1 MSKELRQFFR
11 RSISGILCAAMVLT
25 SLSVPEMKAYA
36 AQDSITD
43 EAGITD
49 EVNEDVTMPEAE
61 DESDSADDGEET
73 GGGYDV
79 TPEEDDTDSE
89 DDIADPSENEDDAD
103 VSEEE
108 IPDADDEEE
117 PEVAAPINTE
127 DSIMAVAED
136 YGELQNGDF
145 ETYSSSVAPW
155 EMTPAL
161 SSGGNNVFKFETIG
175 SNIGSD
181 TGERSLYMWASM
193 ETSISLS
200 QTVEN
205 VKPGKYQVSL
215 EVGGTYEEDSVT
227 LKVASV
233 ESTDSASEDGLV
245 SVTSSLGAN
254 TGEWG
259 HWKKVETDVFEV
271 PADQGEVNIRLTI
284 SGTMIKDT
292 DIHLDNIELKSTAH
306 TLAELESLLD
316 KANSLKE
323 ADYTPDSW
331 QEFVSKRDAAQALVN
346 GGNVS
351 DEDDADEIT
360 QAYADLQKA
369 MNDLVSLGKDVTL
382 YYYAGDIGENT
393 VGFYVWNNPS
403 NGDGDNITPKAEKHE
418 WQAWGNSDA
427 YKLTALTGYTGW
439 YSIPLTLKN
448 GGEGSTIQ
456 IFTSDAPSEPK
467 VRSDWDETS
476 AYAYMDNLISTLASG
491 DDTSYAIKAYEGTP
505 KLYVG
510 DEKVKAIIR
519 KVTFYVYDK
528 DAVPY
533 VNDLTLSVIN
543 EESGEI
549 ETNQFSSAS
558 ITDDKGAPYTMYP
571 LLSEENGNWYYLEF
585 SVPGNLEFDSEKIGN
600 LYTKSGS
607 APAVW
612 QKNLVNGPTDQWGI
626 DFTPVFSGKAYYFNG
641 ILYAT
646 KEEVEVLNGITK
658 AMLEQL
664 VKVAKQYKEEDYK
677 EEGWDDFQTALIAA
691 EALLEEDNPSDE
703 DLKEKYNALKDAM
716 DALISAS
723 QVESEINVEK
733 VALADDFIT
742 GADLSSYVSLKDSGV
757 KFYDEEGNEL
767 DDAGFFKYLY
777 DGGTNWARIR
787 VWNNPYDSNGNGYGG
802 GNNDLEKAKEIGRLA
817 TVAGM
822 RVLIDFHYSDF
833 WADPGKQKAPVE
845 WQGLGVDAKAEAVK
859 KYTLDSLNALR
870 TAGVDVG
877 MVQVGNETTSG
888 ICGETSWA
896 NMAKIFQA
904 GSEGVRAF
912 DSDCLVAIHF
922 TNPEKASNYRT
933 YAQNLYTY
941 GVDYDVFASSYY
953 PFWHGTTE
961 NLTTILAEVANT
973 YDKEVMVAE
982 TSWVTTWEDGDGHG
996 NTAPKSD
1003 GTQTLYYDI
1012 SVQGQADE
1020 IRAVVDAVNQVN
1032 TTAPNKAIGVFYWE
1046 PAWISPYYVYDD
1058 NGEIIQSLL
1067 DLNKQAWEQYGSGW
1081 ASSYA
1086 AAYDPDDAGKW
1097 FGGSAI
1103 DNQAWFDFNGKAL
1116 PTAKIYS
1123 LIRTGATAQRAISSV
1138 ESSITLEVA
1147 IGDKV
1152 EYPSTVK
1159 AYYNDNTDDDVAV
1172 EWDADEQAQVSTSKA
1187 GEYVVHG
1194 TVTADGKTYRIT
1206 LTIKVSRVV
1215 TGNILKNP
1223 GFEDTKNENWD
1234 FIEIPKTVEGKYYH
1248 LEINNEDTH
1257 SGSKGLHFWYKENPL
1272 EIDVKQEVTPAA
1284 GVYLFGGYMQ
1294 GKGSDEGEDIRYI
1307 FVNVYDKDD
1316 TEKQNPIVSKRASI
1330 NLSGPGN
1337 WVNPEITSITVKDGD
1352 VVEVGA
1358 YMYLTVGNGE
1368 VYGTLDDFYLFGTHN
1383 VDVDKSIAN
1392 GSVTASVARASAG
1405 DTVRLTVA
1413 PNSGYRLGTLTI
1425 SGAEVTEETLESAHG
1440 DVAFSSE
1447 YGEGENK
1454 TNAVVLTYNNQKL
1467 TETELTATQYESF
1480 IMPASDVTV
1489 TATFVDVLD
1498 GIELPIDLAGKSE
1511 DGSFRVLVNGEGGD
1525 SPISAQTY
1533 TGKNITPAV
1542 ELTFNGYKLTS
1553 KDYTIK
1559 YANNKKITSG
1569 NPATIKLTGKGNFTG
1584 TRTIEFQIV
1593 EGASDD
1599 KPDFSKL
1606 KVTFTSPDKN
1616 GGATAV
1622 YYLGKQSEVKPAIQL
1637 VDGDGNTVDTQ
1648 LYEVSYQNNKK
1659 IGKATVVVIPTAKG
1673 LESYKEGSVTAAY
1686 TIAKCPLK
1694 PTADDNITVA
1704 INVTPESNTY
1714 TGKKI
1719 EPAVVVK
1726 LTYGSGRTY
1735 TLTKGTDYTVSYS
1748 NNTNASVKQNGD
1760 AINNK
1765 VPTVKITGKGNFTG
1779 TESRTF
1785 VINPRSLT
1793 ASGITVT
1800 AANLAESTKAQAP
1813 KITVK
1818 DGTQTVA
1825 ASQYKIAKI
1834 EKKSDS
1840 GEYEELYPLNGTVTT
1855 TKVIKGIGEYRV
1867 TIEGIDGKNY
1877 QGTKDNVSF
1886 VVKDKSYL
1894 IPNAKVT
1901 ISGKFY
1907 YNGSAIKLN
1916 TDSEN
1921 GSVQLKVT
1929 AKSKT
1934 LVEGTDYETSYAN
1947 SSKAGTAT
1955 VTITGIG
1962 EYAGEQ
1968 SKTFK
1973 INKAT
1978 IVNTSQIKKTADI
1991 DKKVEIVKKVEL
2003 SKAKIEAQE
2012 DGEWNPISYDEESD
2026 RVWLVNTDP
2035 DAGTLVNGDLA
2046 IPYTGYNVNP
2056 ALTFY
2061 VGYYKDELDP
2071 EKMDERKLNGDDYTV
2086 TYKVGKWKD
2095 NYDTDEESGESKF
2108 TGRTASVDVT
2118 IKGKGNYSGSAT
2130 LKDVFVLKARELSE
2144 FQIEVEDGSAVYNG
2158 KALKPAVTF
2167 RKNGKVVDLKLNTAY
2182 KLSYKDNKEA
2192 TYKNT
2197 GKKPTVT
2204 VTVKGDGWITDK
2216 NDSTTKSREVSF
2228 IIHQEEITETD
2239 IADIAVQ
2246 TYKGKA
2252 LTPAVTIKVNGK
2264 KLKVNKDYVVTYDNN
2279 VNRGTATVTI
2289 RGIGNYYTR
2298 TPLDKTFVIK

>member
-1 MSKELRQFFR
+1 MSKELRQLFR

-49 EVNEDVTMPEAE
+49 EVNEDVTTPEAE

-145 ETYSSSVAPW
+145 EDYGSYEWTNPAAVAGWTGSGDDYKLEPKDGHGATVHW
-155 EMTPAL
+155 WT
-161 SSGGNNVFKFETIG
+161 SSGCT
-175 SNIGSD
+175 
-181 TGERSLYMWASM
+181 
-193 ETSISLS
+193 ISLS
-200 QTVEN
+200 QVVEN
-205 VKPGKYQVSL
+205 VEPGVYVVSL
-215 EVGGTYEEDSVT
+215 DALGVYSMDETDPISIKVKRVKKLEDSGYEDIDVLT
-227 LKVASV
+227 TKELGAGTSWSTWT
-233 ESTDSASEDGLV
+233 EGISTDSFSVEVPSDESQVNLEV
-245 SVTSSLGAN
+245 SV
-254 TGEWG
+254 
-259 HWKKVETDVFEV
+259 
-271 PADQGEVNIRLTI
+271 
-284 SGTMIKDT
+284 SGQLASKEYIN
-292 DIHLDNIELKSTAH
+292 LDNIKLELLTHS
-306 TLAELESLLD
+306 LEDL
-316 KANSLKE
+316 KALLKE
-323 ADYTPDSW
+323 ADSLNQADYTTDSW
-331 QEFVSKRDAAQALVN
+331 SNFKDKKDAAQELVDREPSN
-346 GGNVS
+346 
-351 DEDDADEIT
+351 EDDAEEINK
-360 QAYADLQKA
+360 AYIDLQKA
-369 MNDLVSLGKDVTL
+369 MNDLVSLGKTVTL
-382 YYYAGDIGENT
+382 YYYTDDTSEE
-393 VGFYVWNNPS
+393 VGLYFW
-403 NGDGDNITPKAEKHE
+403 GTNITTTAT
-418 WQAWGNSDA
+418 QAGWYAWENSNNTTYLMSDSDS
-427 YKLTALTGYTGW
+427 TGYSGW
-439 YSIPLTLKN
+439 YSIPLTLKSD
-448 GGEGSTIQ
+448 GEDSGFAIVTKDSPSTEVFNSSSSIDS
-456 IFTSDAPSEPK
+456 F
-467 VRSDWDETS
+467 
-476 AYAYMDNLISTLASG
+476 ISTLSSG
-491 DDTSYAIKAYEGTP
+491 NDTVFAVKDYSGTY
-505 KLYVG
+505 KYYVG
-510 DEKVKAIIR
+510 DSANALIR

-528 DAVPY
+528 DAAPY
-533 VNDLTLSVIN
+533 LTETTLSVIDEATGTIDTSGFATTTIKEGSWSYTAYSFN
-543 EESGEI
+543 KEEDS
-549 ETNQFSSAS
+549 
-558 ITDDKGAPYTMYP
+558 
-571 LLSEENGNWYYLEF
+571 NWYYLEF
-585 SVPGNLEFDSEKIGN
+585 SVPGNLEFDSAKFAN
-600 LYTKSGS
+600 LYTQSGS
-607 APAVW
+607 DDAVW
-612 QKNLVNGPTDQWGI
+612 QKNLVNGPTDEYGI
-626 DFTPVFSGKAYYFNG
+626 DFTEVFSGKVYYFNG
-641 ILYAT
+641 TLYAT
-646 KEEVEVLNGITK
+646 KEEVEALNKITK
-658 AMLEQL
+658 EMLAQL
-664 VKVAKQYKEEDYK
+664 VAVAKTYKKEDYK
-677 EEGWDDFQTALIAA
+677 EAGWDDFQTALTAA
-691 EALLEEDNPSDE
+691 EALLEEGNPSDE
-703 DLKEKYNALKDAM
+703 DLEEKYNTLKDAM
-716 DALISAS
+716 AALVSN
-723 QVESEINVEK
+723 VESEINVQK

-742 GADLSSYVSLKDSGV
+742 GADLSSYISLKDSGV

-777 DGGTNWARIR
+777 DGGTNWVRIR

-802 GNNDLEKAKEIGRLA
+802 GNNDLEKAKEIGKLA
-817 TVAGM
+817 TDAGM

-845 WQGLGVDAKAEAVK
+845 WQGLSVTAKAEAVK
-859 KYTLDSLNALR
+859 EYTLNSLNALKA
-870 TAGVDVG
+870 AGVDVG
-877 MVQVGNETTSG
+877 MVQVGNETTGG

-896 NMAKIFQA
+896 NMAQIFSA
-904 GSEGVRAF
+904 GSAAVREF
-912 DSDCLVAIHF
+912 DKNCLVAIHF
-922 TNPEKASNYRT
+922 TNPEKAGRYET
-933 YAQNLYTY
+933 FAKNLQDYD
-941 GVDYDVFASSYY
+941 VEYDVFASSYY
-953 PFWHGTTE
+953 PFWHGTTG
-961 NLTTILAEVANT
+961 NLTTVLANVAKN
-973 YDKEVMVAE
+973 YSKKVMVAE

-996 NTAPKSD
+996 NTAPKSGQD
-1003 GTQTLYYDI
+1003 LNYEI

-1020 IRAVVDAVNQVN
+1020 VRDVVNAVNEVN
-1032 TTAPNKAIGVFYWE
+1032 TTASGQAIGVFYWE

-1058 NGEIIQSLL
+1058 NGDIIQSLY

-1086 AAYDPDDAGKW
+1086 AAYDPDDAGLW
-1097 FGGSAI
+1097 YGGSAI

-1152 EYPSTVK
+1152 EYPPTVK
-1159 AYYNDNTDDDVAV
+1159 AYYNDNTVENVAV

-1215 TGNILKNP
+1215 TSNVLTNP
-1223 GFEDTKNENWD
+1223 GFENGDTGWTFTEVSGNTKHFKVN
-1234 FIEIPKTVEGKYYH
+1234 T
-1248 LEINNEDTH
+1248 EDPH
-1257 SGSKGLHFWYKENPL
+1257 SGSNGLHFWYKGEAL
-1272 EIDVKQEVTPAA
+1272 KHIVTQEVTPEA

-1294 GKGSDEGEDIRYI
+1294 GKGSDDGEDISYI
-1307 FVNVYDKDD
+1307 FVNVYDKED
-1316 TEKQNPIVSKRASI
+1316 TEKKNPIISKRASF
-1330 NLSGPGN
+1330 NFSGWAN

-1352 VVEVGA
+1352 IVEVGV
-1358 YMYLTVGNGE
+1358 YMDLTVGAGE
-1368 VYGTLDDFYLFGTHN
+1368 STVWGTLDDFYLYGTHN

-1425 SGAEVTEETLESAHG
+1425 SGAEVTEETMKSAHG
-1440 DVAFSSE
+1440 DVAFSSVTDE
-1447 YGEGENK
+1447 EGNT
-1454 TNAVVLTYNNQKL
+1454 TNAVVLTYSNQKL
-1467 TETELTATQYESF
+1467 TDTEFTTTQYESF
-1480 IMPASDVTV
+1480 TMPLSDVTI
-1489 TATFVDVLD
+1489 TATFVDVLERV
-1498 GIELPIDLAGKSE
+1498 ELPINLSGKTADDS
-1511 DGSFRVLVNGEGGD
+1511 SYLVLVNGDGGE
-1525 SPISAQTY
+1525 SPISEQSY

-1542 ELTFNGYKLTS
+1542 ELTYNGYKLTS

-1559 YANNKKITSG
+1559 YNNNKKLTTAE
-1569 NPATIKLTGKGNFTG
+1569 NPATIKLTGKGKFTG
-1584 TRTIEFQIV
+1584 TREIAFQIV
-1593 EGASDD
+1593 EDN
-1599 KPDFSKL
+1599 KPEFSKL
-1606 KVTFTSPDKN
+1606 KVEFTNPDKKN
-1616 GGATAV
+1616 TVV
-1622 YYLGKQSEVKPAIQL
+1622 YYLGKKSEVKPRIQL
-1637 VDGDGNTVDTQ
+1637 VDGAGNPVDTQ
-1648 LYEVSYQNNKK
+1648 LYEVSYQNYKK
-1659 IGKATVVVIPTAKG
+1659 IGKATVVVTPTAKG
-1673 LESYKEGSVTAAY
+1673 LETYKDGSVTAAY
-1686 TIAKCPLK
+1686 TIAKCLLK
-1694 PTADDNITVA
+1694 PTDDDNIEVTVE
-1704 INVTPESNTY
+1704 VTQRNTY

-1726 LTYGSGRTY
+1726 LSYEGGKTY

-1748 NNTNASVKQNGD
+1748 NNTNASVNQNGES
-1760 AINNK
+1760 ISNK

-1800 AANLAESTKAQAP
+1800 AANLAANGKAQAP

-1840 GEYEELYPLNGTVTT
+1840 GEYEELYSCSADSAVNT
-1855 TKVIKGIGEYRV
+1855 TKVIKDVGDYLV

-1877 QGTKDNVSF
+1877 QGTKADVPF
-1886 VVKDKSYL
+1886 KVRDKDYL
-1894 IPNAKVT
+1894 IPNAKVA

-1907 YNGSAIKLN
+1907 FNGSEIKLN
-1916 TDSEN
+1916 TDSKK

-1947 SSKAGTAT
+1947 SSNAGTAT
-1955 VTITGIG
+1955 VTIIGIG

-1978 IVNTSQIKKTADI
+1978 ITSQITKPADI
-1991 DKKVEIVKKVEL
+1991 DKKVEIVKTVKL
-2003 SKAKIEAQE
+2003 SEAKIKAQE

-2026 RVWLVNTDP
+2026 RVWLVNTD
-2035 DAGTLVNGDLA
+2035 DKEEYGELA

-2061 VGYYKDELDP
+2061 VGYYEGELDS
-2071 EKMDERKLNGDDYTV
+2071 EKKDERKLTGDDYTV
-2086 TYKVGKWKD
+2086 TYKVGKWKN

-2108 TGRTASVDVT
+2108 IGRTAAVDVT

-2130 LKDVFVLKARELSE
+2130 LKNVFVLKARELSE

-2197 GKKPTVT
+2197 LKKPYVT

-2216 NDSTTKSREVSF
+2216 NVPATKSREVSF

-2264 KLKVNKDYVVTYDNN
+2264 KLKANKDYVVTYDNN

-2298 TPLDKTFVIK
+2298 TPIDKEFVIK